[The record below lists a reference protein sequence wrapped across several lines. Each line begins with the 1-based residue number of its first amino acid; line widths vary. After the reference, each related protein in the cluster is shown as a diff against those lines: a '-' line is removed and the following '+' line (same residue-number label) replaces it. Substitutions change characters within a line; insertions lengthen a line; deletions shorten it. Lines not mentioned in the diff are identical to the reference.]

1 MAEKP
6 FSVNDALRFSRHD
19 FLNQLQLIKMNIDL
33 ERLDDAREVITN
45 YTEACKAVYELSNLH
60 LPETSEWLQTANWRF
75 PAFQVSLNTQIINS
89 FKPEFDRG
97 IRDTFESFTQKLH
110 DQLSPYHENE
120 LRIWI
125 TSTEELFK
133 ITVEAVGKWNPIE
146 EQLLHSNQLTINH
159 ECKTSEIW
167 RFHIEESKEE

>member
-1 MAEKP
+1 MTEKP
-6 FSVNDALRFSRHD
+6 FSVNDALRFARHD

-33 ERLDDAREVITN
+33 ARLDDAKEVIAT
-45 YTEACKAVYELSNLH
+45 YTEACKAVYTLSNLQ

-75 PAFQVSLNTQIINS
+75 PAFQVSMNTQITVS
-89 FKPEFDRG
+89 FKPDLDRV
-97 IRDTFESFTQKLH
+97 IRDTLESFTQKLH

-167 RFHIEESKEE
+167 RFHLEESKEG